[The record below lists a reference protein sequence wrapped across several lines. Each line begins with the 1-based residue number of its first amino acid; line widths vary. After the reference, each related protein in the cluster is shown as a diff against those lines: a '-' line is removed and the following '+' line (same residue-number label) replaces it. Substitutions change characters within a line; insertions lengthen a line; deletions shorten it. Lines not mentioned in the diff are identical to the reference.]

1 MTKKKLSHEEKKLT
15 WRTSYQQGFSKEGAV
30 LLARAWIT
38 PEPPEQ
44 FTDYTLASFIKSSGE
59 YSSD

>member
-15 WRTSYQQGFSKEGAV
+15 WRTSYQQGFSKEGAA

-44 FTDYTLASFIKSSGE
+44 FSDYTLASFIKSSEGC
-59 YSSD
+59 DND

>member
-15 WRTSYQQGFSKEGAV
+15 WRTSYQQGFSKEGAA
-30 LLARAWIT
+30 LLSKAWIT
-38 PEPPEQ
+38 PEPPAN
-44 FTDYTLASFIKSSGE
+44 FADHTLASFIKSSGE